1 MAFDRKK
8 LEWEVLNKISEMS
21 PKLCKNFD
29 IKDTKEWK
37 DEIKKLRKKV
47 DILGDNYDYLLIDI
61 ENLEDPFYGLTPEEF
76 DEIEIN

>member
-1 MAFDRKK
+1 MAFDREK
-8 LEWEVLNKISEMS
+8 LEDEVLDKISEMA
-21 PKLCKNFD
+21 PKLEENFD

-47 DILGDNYDYLLIDI
+47 DILGDDYDYLLIDI

-76 DEIEIN
+76 DEIDIN

>member
-1 MAFDRKK
+1 MAFDREK
-8 LEWEVLNKISEMS
+8 LEDEVLDKISEMA
-21 PKLCKNFD
+21 PKLEENFD

-47 DILGDNYDYLLIDI
+47 DILGDDYDYLLIDI